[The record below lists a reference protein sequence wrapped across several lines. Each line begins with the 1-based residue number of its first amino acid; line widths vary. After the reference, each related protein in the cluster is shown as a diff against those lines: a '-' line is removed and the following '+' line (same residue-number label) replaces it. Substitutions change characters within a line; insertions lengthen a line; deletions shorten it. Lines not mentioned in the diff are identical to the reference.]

1 MNWKKVLIY
10 GAILAVLG
18 GLCFLGGYLTH
29 RRWNVRVIERVDT
42 VCVVYW
48 RRDTI
53 KIKVPQIQTRHD
65 TVLLREV
72 GDTIVRSDTIYRQVE
87 VPITETKYEG
97 ENYRATV
104 EGYRARLKEI
114 EVKEKTI
121 TVTQKLAAPR
131 WSLGVSAGPMVGYG
145 ITPRGWQP
153 VAGAGII
160 VGVQY
165 RF

>member
-10 GAILAVLG
+10 GAVLAVLG
-18 GLCFLGGYLTH
+18 GLCFLGGYITH
-29 RRWNVRVIERVDT
+29 RMWYREVVGRVDT
-42 VCVVYW
+42 LIVEKWVH
-48 RRDTI
+48 DTI
-53 KIKVPQIQTRHD
+53 KVASAPKVVVRTD
-65 TVLLREV
+65 TAWLREV
-72 GDTIVRSDTIYRQVE
+72 RDSVIRDTVWSQVE

-145 ITPRGWQP
+145 ITPKGWQP

>member
-29 RRWNVRVIERVDT
+29 RRWNARVIERVDT

-72 GDTIVRSDTIYRQVE
+72 GDTIVRADTIYRHVE

-104 EGYRARLKEI
+104 EGYRARLTEI

-145 ITPRGWQP
+145 ITPKGWQP

>member
-72 GDTIVRSDTIYRQVE
+72 GDTVVRSDTIYRQVE